1 MTNPRTEKI
10 GIKYLILDLLKE
22 EREIMLEE
30 TIASLKLRTGFN
42 EKVIRDIFD
51 SMVKT
56 HLIKIDGDCVHLT
69 EATRK
74 IDETP

>member
-56 HLIKIDGDCVHLT
+56 HLIKIDGDRVHLT